1 MKKLIKFQD
10 KEFNNE
16 THYGIFDI
24 ENNTITCLCCGGV
37 LELDDITL
45 PFTDYGFPFP
55 CLENAIKY
63 YMEEES
69 E

>member
-10 KEFNNE
+10 KEFDNE
-16 THYGIFDI
+16 THYGILDT
-24 ENNTITCLCCGGV
+24 ENEIITCLCCGGA
-37 LELDDITL
+37 LELNDIAL
-45 PFTDYGFPFP
+45 PFEDYGFPFP

-63 YMEEES
+63 YMDES